1 MDKKVE
7 VRHKKNKKGSKAQ
20 KSKKI
25 VLKAGSKDILC
36 GLWFCGR
43 RDAYSSGD

>member
-25 VLKAGSKDILC
+25 VLNAGSKDILC
-36 GLWFCGR
+36 GLLVLWP
-43 RDAYSSGD
+43 SGCIFER